1 MRTVISLS
9 LLALLT
15 LAAACGGEKKD
26 DEPWLD
32 PAASSTTTMPAP
44 ATAPEVQTGA
54 TVLVTINDGH
64 VATQQGSIP
73 EGAVVLTVA
82 NAGKE
87 VHGLHVEGPG
97 FSKALDGTLQG
108 GSSGSL
114 EVVFQKGTY
123 ELYCPVADHRTNGE
137 TLTVTI
143 PTP

>member
-1 MRTVISLS
+1 MRTLISLS
-9 LLALLT
+9 MLTLLI

-32 PAASSTTTMPAP
+32 PAASSTTTMPP
-44 ATAPEVQTGA
+44 AATTPEVESGA
-54 TVLVTINDGH
+54 TVLVTLSDGH
-64 VATQQGSIP
+64 LATQETSFP
-73 EGAVVLTVA
+73 EGAVVLTIA

-97 FSKALDGTLQG
+97 VSKALDGTLTEG
-108 GSSGSL
+108 GSGSL

-123 ELYCPVADHRTNGE
+123 ELYCPVADHRTKGE

-143 PTP
+143 PAP